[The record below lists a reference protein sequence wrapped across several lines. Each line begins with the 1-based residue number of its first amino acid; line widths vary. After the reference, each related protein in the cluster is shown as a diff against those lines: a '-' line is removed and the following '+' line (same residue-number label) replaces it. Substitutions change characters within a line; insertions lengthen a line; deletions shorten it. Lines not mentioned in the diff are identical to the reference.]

1 VAISGNATVLPGVS
15 GERNSDET
23 PLGGESALA
32 LALRVGGEAAS
43 GNFIARLPADEDFGR
58 ASRSAASL
66 SSVTLLSLATSA
78 SDMIW
83 FCACFVCTE
92 PITSAVV
99 GRAADSAASPSSVT
113 RLSLATSASDMIW
126 FCSCFVCADP
136 ITSAVVGRV

>member
-1 VAISGNATVLPGVS
+1 MAISGNATVLPGVS

-66 SSVTLLSLATSA
+66 SSKWDVRL
-78 SDMIW
+78 IW
-83 FCACFVCTE
+83 IAWHAQNRSRMSKISSEVHLRRFTNIYKCKCTFYKIVH
-92 PITSAVV
+92 PF
-99 GRAADSAASPSSVT
+99 
-113 RLSLATSASDMIW
+113 L
-126 FCSCFVCADP
+126 
-136 ITSAVVGRV
+136 